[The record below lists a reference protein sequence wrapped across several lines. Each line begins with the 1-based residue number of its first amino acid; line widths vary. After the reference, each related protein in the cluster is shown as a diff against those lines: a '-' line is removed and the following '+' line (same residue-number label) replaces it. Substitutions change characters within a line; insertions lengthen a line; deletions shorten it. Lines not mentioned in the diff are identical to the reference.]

1 MNFLRIASAHVPTD
15 PAIANGVSPT
25 SATLTWTVPAD
36 VGAGVTYARVRLSY
50 DTITDATGKL
60 GTGEVEDY
68 SMLLPSSS
76 LPSGVNDAS
85 TRRPRHQSNNLT
97 INQ

>member
-1 MNFLRIASAHVPTD
+1 TD
-15 PAIANGVSPT
+15 PTTSAT

-36 VGAGVTYARVRLSY
+36 VGAGITYARVRLSY

-85 TRRPRHQSNNLT
+85 T
-97 INQ
+97 